1 MQICNDMKRRVR
13 FFIAHHLFSE
23 TEHPAI
29 LISGKKIRNKEI
41 EKLIAAARNEQFE
54 PSPFPIGRFRIIVDD
69 FDESTLADGIKE
81 SIVETLCQKY
91 KSCILVSF
99 SNAPCVLFASKEL
112 PTPVVFLINPITD
125 GKLFVL
131 VQKWVSIGA
140 QDCDFIPDDRVLPI
154 FEKIQLVFEQ
164 TGLDETPHTAA
175 VFLQVID
182 SLSGSDISFS
192 SNAACYDMLIGKRL
206 NQANINVQSYDEAR
220 NFLSLVAYRAYVET
234 GSVCLSRPTFE
245 DCLCIYEEQFL
256 SSKAALRQAS
266 VDLFLKEED
275 HDTLRFVEEYLW
287 FFLCARYV
295 VHFLQPQDHAKY
307 MEFVQQCTA
316 NILKASAWAISD
328 DARDLMIGLMNK
340 DPLQIES
347 QSDVTQNRLQLLQ
360 ERIADIINEADR
372 VVARYTLP
380 FLHARIGD
388 SSNKDA
394 VDVSID
400 QDSYI
405 KSVNALLRTHSV
417 IGQILGA
424 RSGTFSAQFVIDCI
438 TRMVQASGR
447 YVSLNHAIAAVL
459 IFDREGSVQEIGEAI
474 RDERLTPEQ
483 KYEKVMR
490 IFAFWSVYLSHAGL
504 ARYLNQD
511 HTIRALELL
520 AEKYEND
527 DAKTADGNLPFNF
540 TFVKVVARLYKSGRI
555 DKKEIDD
562 IVKRYGENSSLMSLL
577 RVVFHIYT
585 YYMPFAIEDKQ
596 WISQKLRMSITKL
609 EVQRLKAITHGQEPR
624 SRRG

>member
-1 MQICNDMKRRVR
+1 
-13 FFIAHHLFSE
+13 
-23 TEHPAI
+23 
-29 LISGKKIRNKEI
+29 
-41 EKLIAAARNEQFE
+41 
-54 PSPFPIGRFRIIVDD
+54 
-69 FDESTLADGIKE
+69 
-81 SIVETLCQKY
+81 
-91 KSCILVSF
+91 
-99 SNAPCVLFASKEL
+99 
-112 PTPVVFLINPITD
+112 
-125 GKLFVL
+125 
-131 VQKWVSIGA
+131 
-140 QDCDFIPDDRVLPI
+140 
-154 FEKIQLVFEQ
+154 
-164 TGLDETPHTAA
+164 
-175 VFLQVID
+175 
-182 SLSGSDISFS
+182 
-192 SNAACYDMLIGKRL
+192 MLIGKRL

-234 GSVCLSRPTFE
+234 GSACLSRSTFE
-245 DCLCIYEEQFL
+245 DCLCFYEEQFL

-275 HDTLRFVEEYLW
+275 HDTLRFIEEYLW

-295 VHFLQPQDHAKY
+295 VHFLQAQDHAKY

-316 NILKASAWAISD
+316 NIFQRKFANIVIYIAYFSNDKFVLASLLQTLDGLFSKASAWAISD

-340 DPLQIES
+340 DQLQIES

-388 SSNKDA
+388 SSNEDA

-424 RSGTFSAQFVIDCI
+424 RSGTFSAQFVLDCI

-527 DAKTADGNLPFNF
+527 DAKTADGNVPFNF
-540 TFVKVVARLYKSGRI
+540 TFVKVVARLYKSRRI

-577 RVVFHIYT
+577 RVVFHIYA

-596 WISQKLRMSITKL
+596 WVSQKLRMSITKI
-609 EVQRLKAITHGQEPR
+609 EVQRLKAITVR
-624 SRRG
+624 NRGRDAAKQALI